1 MPSNFNPTNPKNPFA
16 DYTAAQLYD
25 FISSF
30 TPIREVGE
38 EFEYSNLAVGLL
50 GHVLSLQAEKTYENL
65 LSEVITVP
73 LGMSETKI
81 TLDEKMKNNLAEG
94 RDEFG
99 RMAENWDF
107 STLEGA
113 GAIRSSTSDMIKYLS
128 AQLGFTKTSL
138 NKAIELT
145 HRKRHDKYPIQE
157 GDDPI
162 VMGLGWIITTTSEG
176 DIYWHNGGTGGYRTY
191 IGFNK
196 LLRKGVVVL
205 ATGDD
210 PSNIATYLLY
220 SDSLKELKRSLSTE
234 LAQKIDQQDVETAKT
249 FFEDSVVN
257 NLEEFSYGSY
267 PLNRLATSYINE
279 NNVDASIAIFEI
291 NIKLFPESWNVYDS
305 YGEALRKIGR
315 LQESLDNYQKSVELN
330 PQNQS
335 GMNAIAELE
344 QELEIIQQ

>member
-1 MPSNFNPTNPKNPFA
+1 
-16 DYTAAQLYD
+16 
-25 FISSF
+25 
-30 TPIREVGE
+30 
-38 EFEYSNLAVGLL
+38 
-50 GHVLSLQAEKTYENL
+50 
-65 LSEVITVP
+65 
-73 LGMSETKI
+73 
-81 TLDEKMKNNLAEG
+81 
-94 RDEFG
+94 
-99 RMAENWDF
+99 
-107 STLEGA
+107 
-113 GAIRSSTSDMIKYLS
+113 
-128 AQLGFTKTSL
+128 L

-145 HRKRHDKYPIQE
+145 HRKRHDKYPEQE

-162 VMGLGWIITTTSEG
+162 AMGLGWIITTTSEG

-234 LAQKIDQQDVETAKT
+234 LAQKIDQQDVEIAKT

-315 LQESLDNYQKSVELN
+315 LQESLENYQKSVELN